1 MILVTGATGTI
12 GSEVVRQLAA
22 RGEKV
27 RALSRDPA
35 GAQMPSGVET
45 APGHHR
51 DRASVEAAMAGA
63 EAAFL
68 VGVFGPDDAE
78 HDRGLVAAARAAGV
92 RRIVKLSAI
101 GTGDPRLGAGD
112 PQLDAGA
119 PHVGAFGTW
128 HLHGEEA
135 VRASGLEWTILRPSN
150 FASNTL
156 SWAQAVREG
165 TPALNMMGAGKQ
177 GVVDPR
183 DIAEI
188 AVAALLDPRHS
199 GRTYTLTGPETL
211 SAHEQAAVLGEILG
225 RAVPLHDL
233 SPEERREQL
242 LAAGLGEAYADGLVI
257 AARFIQNGGNDVVTE
272 DVREVLG
279 RAPRT
284 YREWVVDHREAFGEE
299 FGVS

>member
-35 GAQMPSGVET
+35 AARVPSGVET

-68 VGVFGPDDAE
+68 VGVFGPEDAE
-78 HDRGLVAAARAAGV
+78 YDRGLVAAAREVGV

-101 GTGDPRLGAGD
+101 GTGDPRLTGGEAHVDEGG
-112 PQLDAGA
+112 PR
-119 PHVGAFGTW
+119 VGAFGTW

-156 SWAQAVREG
+156 SWTQNIQEG
-165 TPALNMMGAGKQ
+165 TPALNMMGDGKQ

-183 DIAEI
+183 DVAEI

-225 RAVPLHDL
+225 RPVPLRDL
-233 SPEERREQL
+233 SPEQRREQL

-257 AARFIQNGGNDVVTE
+257 AARFIQEGGNDVVTG
-272 DVREVLG
+272 DVPQVLG
-279 RAPRT
+279 RAART
-284 YREWVVDHREAFGEE
+284 YREWVVDHREAFG
-299 FGVS
+299 VS